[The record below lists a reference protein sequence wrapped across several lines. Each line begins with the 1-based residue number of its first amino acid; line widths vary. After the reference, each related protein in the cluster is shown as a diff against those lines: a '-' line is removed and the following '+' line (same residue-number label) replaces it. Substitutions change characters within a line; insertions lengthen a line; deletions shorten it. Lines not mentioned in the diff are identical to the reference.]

1 MECQNDNRE
10 EFSSKFGF
18 IISCIGAALGLGN
31 IWMFS
36 YKLGAYGGAAFLIPY
51 FIFVFLLGTSGL
63 VTEFSFGRIHRNG
76 SFAGIKKT
84 FSKKGLKGGS
94 IIGAI
99 PPIGLVGVLM
109 FYCIVIGWVFKYFSL
124 SITGEINTI
133 ETTSYFSNFSG
144 TASSIPWFFLALLIT
159 VLVVCL
165 GITKGI
171 ERLNK
176 LIMPI
181 LFVIFIILTV
191 KSLSLPGSMKGVDYL
206 LTPDFHYLLKA
217 ETWIMALGQ
226 AFFTV
231 SLNGCGMVV
240 YGSYINEKINI
251 PSSAFS
257 TAIFDTIAALLASF
271 MIMPA
276 VFAFGLDPAAGPSL
290 LFITVPKIFQEMSYG
305 GLLSF
310 IFFLS
315 IIFATISSSVNMLEG
330 PVEAILSATKLSRVK
345 ASILVG
351 VVAFIL
357 ALPLTTSMDRFGSF
371 TDFVTIIISPI
382 GSLIVAICLF
392 FFTSKETVLNDINR
406 NVKHKVGDWF
416 IVYGKYIFT
425 IVTILVVILGVVY
438 GGIG

>member
-1 MECQNDNRE
+1 
-10 EFSSKFGF
+10 
-18 IISCIGAALGLGN
+18 
-31 IWMFS
+31 
-36 YKLGAYGGAAFLIPY
+36 
-51 FIFVFLLGTSGL
+51 
-63 VTEFSFGRIHRNG
+63 
-76 SFAGIKKT
+76 
-84 FSKKGLKGGS
+84 
-94 IIGAI
+94 
-99 PPIGLVGVLM
+99 M
-109 FYCIVIGWVFKYFSL
+109 FYCIVIGWVLKYFAL

-144 TASSIPWFFLALLIT
+144 TSSSIPWFFLAVLIT

-181 LFVIFIILTV
+181 LFIIFIILTV
-191 KSLSLPGSMKGVDYL
+191 KSLSLPGSMKGVEYL
-206 LTPDFHYLLKA
+206 LNPDFTYLLKA
-217 ETWIMALGQ
+217 ETWVMALGQ

-240 YGSYINEKINI
+240 YGSYINKNINI

-276 VFAFGLDPAAGPSL
+276 VFAFGLNPAAGPSL

-330 PVEAILSATKLSRVK
+330 PVEALLSSTKLSRVK
-345 ASILVG
+345 ASILIG
-351 VVAFIL
+351 VLAFVL

-382 GSLIVAICLF
+382 GSLIVAICF
-392 FFTSKETVLNDINR
+392 FFLTSKETVLNDINR

-416 IVYGKYIFT
+416 IIYGKYIFT
-425 IVTILVVILGVVY
+425 LVTILVVILGVMY